1 MADAAQILIN
11 RMRKARQFTIELRGF
26 TFTGRRP
33 TDAEAARLHQEGF
46 DSHSIAR
53 EFVTDWKGVKESH
66 LVPSGGS
73 DEVPFSPGVWAEW
86 VADNPDFWR
95 PIKDKVIEEY
105 KRHAGEVEDAGK
117 A

>member
-11 RMRKARQFTIELRGF
+11 RMRKAREFTIELRGF

-33 TDAEAARLHQEGF
+33 TDAEAARLHQDGF
-46 DSHSIAR
+46 DNHQIATK
-53 EFVTDWKGVKESH
+53 FVIDWAGVKESD

-73 DEVPFSPGVWAEW
+73 DAVEFNAALWAEW
-86 VADNPDFWR
+86 AADNPDFWR

-105 KRHAGEVEDAGK
+105 TRHAGEVDGAGK
-117 A
+117 P